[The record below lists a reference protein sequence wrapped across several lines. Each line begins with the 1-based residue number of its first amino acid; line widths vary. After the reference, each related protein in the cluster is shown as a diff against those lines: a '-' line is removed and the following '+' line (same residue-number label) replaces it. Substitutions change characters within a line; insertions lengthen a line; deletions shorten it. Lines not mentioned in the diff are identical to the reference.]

1 MDKVI
6 CGECHHSYDANL
18 LACPNCG
25 CPNER
30 VDPAIYQSLLRQQ
43 SEELQDLAVEKNRLQ
58 TISKNRSDVGDAF
71 QTTSPSANIT
81 SSSPRV
87 IPAEKD
93 PSRSIIQTLRR
104 ILVGCTNFH
113 GRARRSEFWLFV
125 VINVILGYL
134 IYTLLFASIAR
145 DYIMVS
151 NAPTLGR
158 YLSGLISCCLG
169 RHTVVSLVALGYIA
183 LMALP
188 ALSVTV
194 RRLHDTNRSA
204 WWILL
209 AVLPWFLGEILGF
222 SPWIGV
228 FLLALMLLLDSVP
241 DNKWGKRYGYDNI

>member
-1 MDKVI
+1 MDNVI
-6 CGECHHSYDANL
+6 CDECHHSYAANL

-30 VDPAIYQSLLRQQ
+30 LVASKQASLTRQENDELASLAEEKRRLAIQNPSST
-43 SEELQDLAVEKNRLQ
+43 SESPQ
-58 TISKNRSDVGDAF
+58 
-71 QTTSPSANIT
+71 TSPLVSNG
-81 SSSPRV
+81 SDSV
-87 IPAEKD
+87 EKD
-93 PSRSIIQTLRR
+93 PSRSIFQTLRR

-125 VINVILGYL
+125 VINVILGYI
-134 IYTLLFASIAR
+134 IYTIVFASIGR
-145 DYIMVS
+145 DYIAVS
-151 NAPTLGR
+151 EAPTMGR
-158 YLSGLISCCLG
+158 YLSSLISCCFG
-169 RHTVVSLVALGYIA
+169 HHTIVSLLALGYVA

-188 ALSVTV
+188 AVSVTV

-209 AVLPWFLGEILGF
+209 AVIPWILGELLGF